1 MAGLVPAIP
10 MLKGVARLRIEIT
23 GTRPVMTSRD
33 GRRHI
38 NPMSPITL
46 APGLTYHPDYL
57 DRPAQEQLLQSL
69 REITRQAPLFT
80 PRMPRTGKPF
90 SVRMT
95 NCGRLGWVSDVDGY
109 RYQSAHPET
118 GEPWPAMPS
127 QVLRAWENLS
137 GYPHPPD
144 ACLIN
149 FYEPKA
155 RMGLHQDKDEE
166 EFAAPVVSLS
176 LGDTALFRYGG
187 VERKDPTKSIKLRS
201 GDAIVFGGPARLI
214 YHGIDRLNAG
224 SSDLLPQG
232 GRLNLTLRKVEKA
245 L

>member
-1 MAGLVPAIP
+1 
-10 MLKGVARLRIEIT
+10 
-23 GTRPVMTSRD
+23 
-33 GRRHI
+33 
-38 NPMSPITL
+38 MSLTL
-46 APGLTYHPDYL
+46 APGVTYYPAYL
-57 DRPAQEQLLQSL
+57 DRPAQEDLLAAI
-69 REITRQAPLFT
+69 REITRAAPLYT
-80 PRMPRTGKPF
+80 PRMPKTGKPF

-95 NCGRLGWVSDVDGY
+95 NCGPLGWVSDETGY
-109 RYQSAHPET
+109 RYQPTHPET
-118 GEPWPAMPS
+118 GAPWPEMPAM
-127 QVLRAWENLS
+127 LRAAWDELS

-149 FYEPKA
+149 FYEPGA

-187 VERKDPTKSIKLRS
+187 LDRKDPTRSVRLRS

-214 YHGIDRLNAG
+214 HHGIDRLIAG

-232 GRLNLTLRKVEKA
+232 GRLNLTLRKVGRA